1 MAIKYRK
8 IRLRRRWMVILLLL
22 ALLVPAAV
30 MRMRLFPMV
39 EELAVTRVT
48 NQTARLINDAIDAQ
62 IRDGVVDYSN
72 MVLLEKDDTGAV
84 TALKTNISEMN
95 ALKTRILDTVNE
107 EILQLNV
114 EEIGVP
120 IGNLL
125 VPALFSG
132 RGPYLPVKVLTVR
145 SSEAAFSNQFTQAG
159 INQTLH
165 QIIMT
170 ITIDMTIVTPAGTGQ
185 VDTSSQVVVAETVIV
200 GTVPESYLA
209 IDGVQRTT

>member
-170 ITIDMTIVTPAGTGQ
+170 ITIDMTIVTPAGTEQ

-209 IDGVQRTT
+209 IAGVQRTT

>member
-8 IRLRRRWMVILLLL
+8 IRLRRRWMVVLLLL
-22 ALLVPAAV
+22 ALLVPMAV

-72 MVLLEKDDTGAV
+72 MVLLEKDDAGAV

-170 ITIDMTIVTPAGTGQ
+170 ITIDMTIVTPAGTEQ

>member
-8 IRLRRRWMVILLLL
+8 IRLRRRWMVVLLLL
-22 ALLVPAAV
+22 ALLVPMAV

-48 NQTARLINDAIDAQ
+48 NQTARHINDAIDAQ

-170 ITIDMTIVTPAGTGQ
+170 ITIDMTIVTPAGTEQ

>member
-48 NQTARLINDAIDAQ
+48 NQTARLINDAIDTQ

-170 ITIDMTIVTPAGTGQ
+170 ITIDMTIVTPAGTEQ

>member
-22 ALLVPAAV
+22 ALLVPVAV

-170 ITIDMTIVTPAGTGQ
+170 ITIDMTIVTPAGTEQ

>member
-1 MAIKYRK
+1 
-8 IRLRRRWMVILLLL
+8 MVVLLLL
-22 ALLVPAAV
+22 ALLVPVAV

-170 ITIDMTIVTPAGTGQ
+170 ITIDMTIVTPAGTEQ

>member
-170 ITIDMTIVTPAGTGQ
+170 ITIDMTIVTPAGTEQ

>member
-170 ITIDMTIVTPAGTGQ
+170 ITINMTIVTPAGTEQ

>member
-107 EILQLNV
+107 VILQLNV

-125 VPALFSG
+125 VPTLFSG

-170 ITIDMTIVTPAGTGQ
+170 ITIDMTIVTPAGTEQ

>member
-1 MAIKYRK
+1 MKIQYRK
-8 IRLRRRWMVILLLL
+8 IRLRRRWLVVLLLL
-22 ALLVPAAV
+22 AALVLAAV
-30 MRMRLFPMV
+30 MRARLFPMA
-39 EELAVTRVT
+39 EDLAVTRVT

-72 MVLLEKDDTGAV
+72 MVLLEKDENGNV

-125 VPALFSG
+125 FPALFSG
-132 RGPYLPVKVLTVR
+132 RGPYLPVKILTVR
-145 SSEAAFSNQFTQAG
+145 SSEASFSNQFTQAG

-170 ITIDMTIVTPAGTGQ
+170 INIEMTIVTPAGTEQ

-200 GTVPESYLA
+200 GTVPDSYLA

>member
-8 IRLRRRWMVILLLL
+8 IRLRRRWMVVLLLL
-22 ALLVPAAV
+22 ALLVPMAV

-170 ITIDMTIVTPAGTGQ
+170 ITIDMTIVTPAGTEQ
-185 VDTSSQVVVAETVIV
+185 VDT
-200 GTVPESYLA
+200 
-209 IDGVQRTT
+209 

>member
-125 VPALFSG
+125 IPALFSG

-170 ITIDMTIVTPAGTGQ
+170 ITIDMTIVTPAGTEQ

>member
-8 IRLRRRWMVILLLL
+8 IRLRRRWMGGLLRL
-22 ALLVPAAV
+22 ALLVPVAV

-170 ITIDMTIVTPAGTGQ
+170 ITIDMTIVTPAGTEQ

>member
-8 IRLRRRWMVILLLL
+8 IRLRRRWMGVLLLL
-22 ALLVPAAV
+22 AVLVPMAV
-30 MRMRLFPMV
+30 VGMRLFPMV

-170 ITIDMTIVTPAGTGQ
+170 ITIDMTIVTPAGTEQ

>member
-8 IRLRRRWMVILLLL
+8 IRLRRRWMVVLLLL
-22 ALLVPAAV
+22 ALLVPVAV

-39 EELAVTRVT
+39 GELAVTRVT

-170 ITIDMTIVTPAGTGQ
+170 ITIDMTIVTPAGTEQ

>member
-8 IRLRRRWMVILLLL
+8 IRLRRRWMVVLLLL
-22 ALLVPAAV
+22 ALLVPMAV

-170 ITIDMTIVTPAGTGQ
+170 ITIDMTIVTPAGTEQ

>member
-1 MAIKYRK
+1 
-8 IRLRRRWMVILLLL
+8 MVVLLLL
-22 ALLVPAAV
+22 ALLVPMAV

-170 ITIDMTIVTPAGTGQ
+170 ITIDMTIVTPAGTEQ

>member
-125 VPALFSG
+125 VPTLFSG

-170 ITIDMTIVTPAGTGQ
+170 ITIDMTIVTPAGTEQ

>member
-8 IRLRRRWMVILLLL
+8 IRPRRRWMVVLLLL
-22 ALLVPAAV
+22 ALLIPAAV
-30 MRMRLFPMV
+30 MRMRLFPIV

-72 MVLLEKDDTGAV
+72 MVLLEKDDAGAV

-114 EEIGVP
+114 EEIGIP

-125 VPALFSG
+125 IPALFSG

-170 ITIDMTIVTPAGTGQ
+170 ITIDMTIVTPAGTEQ